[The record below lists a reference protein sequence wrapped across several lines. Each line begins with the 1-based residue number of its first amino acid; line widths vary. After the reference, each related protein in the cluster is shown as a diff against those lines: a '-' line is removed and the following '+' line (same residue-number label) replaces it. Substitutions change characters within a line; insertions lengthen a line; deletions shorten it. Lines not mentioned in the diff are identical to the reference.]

1 MQLFRTLAACSLVV
15 SALAQQSLVQLIQ
28 GNPNLTEFESLLKAF
43 PNLYSNLSSASD
55 ITVFAPSNAAFAK
68 LNYTVLAPAFD
79 SYNIDFQRELIRYHV
94 AVGVHP
100 SGSFSNGSFSFLHTL
115 LTNQSTTN
123 VTGGQVISVVE
134 QAGNNFVAVSGL
146 GVRAAITDLDVT
158 FNNGVLH
165 IIDTFLIPPPDLTTS
180 SPSFNL
186 TSAPAAFIAAPS
198 ILNDYVNVAEDLT
211 IFAPNN
217 AALQSIA
224 SSFSSMT
231 VQDFTALVEYHIV
244 PSNTTV
250 YYSANLPNGAVS
262 QNGSIYNT
270 TTLTTLQGGNL
281 TITFIANSLFVNQA
295 RIIQEDLLLSN
306 GVLHIID
313 SVLDP
318 NVTGVAAN
326 PENPAPVQV
335 VPGSSLPGNMLP
347 FTTDLPTSTSILF
360 SLVTPTPTMT
370 ANGSEAT
377 GGGSAATSTGSGPLS
392 TSKGWG
398 ERVEVGTGGTGIVLG
413 ALIWVLGFI

>member
-1 MQLFRTLAACSLVV
+1 MQLFRALAACSLFVG
-15 SALAQQSLVQLIQ
+15 AFAQQSLVQLIQ

-43 PNLYSNLSSASD
+43 PNIYNNLSSASE
-55 ITVFAPSNAAFAK
+55 ITIFAPGNAAFAQ

-100 SGSFSNGSFSFLHTL
+100 SGSFSGGSFSFLPTL

-123 VTGGQVISVVE
+123 VTGGQVLSVVE

-146 GVRAAITDLDVT
+146 GTRATITELDMT

-165 IIDTFLIPPPDLTTS
+165 IVDTFLIPPLDLTAS

-198 ILNDYVNVAEDLT
+198 ILTDYVNVAEDLT

-217 AALQSIA
+217 DALQSIA
-224 SSFSSMT
+224 SSFASMT

-250 YYSANLPNGAVS
+250 YYSANLPNGAVA
-262 QNGSIYNT
+262 QNGSVFNT

-281 TITFIANSLFVNQA
+281 TITFVANSLFVNQA
-295 RIIQEDLLLSN
+295 RVIQQDLLLSN

-318 NVTGVAAN
+318 NATGVAAN
-326 PENPAPVQV
+326 PQDPGPVQV
-335 VPGSSLPGNMLP
+335 VPGSSIPGNKLP

-370 ANGSEAT
+370 ANGSSET
-377 GGGSAATSTGSGPLS
+377 GDGSAATSTVAGPLS